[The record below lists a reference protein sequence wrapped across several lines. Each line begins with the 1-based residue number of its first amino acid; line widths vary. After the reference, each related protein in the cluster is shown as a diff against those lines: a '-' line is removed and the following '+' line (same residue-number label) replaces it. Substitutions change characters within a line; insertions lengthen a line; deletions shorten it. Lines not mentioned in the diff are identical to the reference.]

1 MCNLNTS
8 WELQALKLAL
18 KCGYSTSNLIFQENV
33 ETPLQNHLLVSLKT
47 STFHLNEVFI
57 CP

>member
-8 WELQALKLAL
+8 WELEALKLAL
-18 KCGYSTSNLIFQENV
+18 KGGYSTSNMIFQENV
-33 ETPLQNHLLVSLKT
+33 ETPLLVPLKT
-47 STFHLNEVFI
+47 STLHFNEVFI